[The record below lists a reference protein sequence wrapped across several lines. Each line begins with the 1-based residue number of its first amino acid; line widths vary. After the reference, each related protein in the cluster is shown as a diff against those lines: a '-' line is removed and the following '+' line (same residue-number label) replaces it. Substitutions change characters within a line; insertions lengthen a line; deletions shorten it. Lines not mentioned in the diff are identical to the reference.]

1 MPNYEAQ
8 DTQVPT
14 SPVCIAIWNFSSQW
28 FLLPQG
34 TGVLA
39 VILHQLDYQFKG
51 LRIISVIVWVY
62 TIVLLTLCVSVYLA
76 RIFMYPQN
84 VARALRTSMVE
95 VSCLASVSIT
105 FTTIIQMIAL
115 AVAQQ
120 WGAGWPMA
128 SYVLWWINTAM
139 ALFAVMGIPYIFVK
153 LQAPGIKAIVPAV
166 LLPLISALTSAAGG
180 GVICEYSGIGARLQV
195 PVIIV
200 AYLEVGVGIPMAM
213 AFADVFIARLFE
225 REFMPMD
232 QAYQDMILC
241 GPFGQ
246 GSFALLILGQV
257 VRSGAFAAY
266 NRGSFL
272 TAEAAIPIGF
282 ASQFAGLLSW
292 GYGTFWW
299 GYAII
304 SILHTAFKQPGGWR
318 RMQYSLS
325 AWSLVFPWGVY
336 ANGAVQLGKVMDSP
350 AFKVWST
357 ALTLMLIIIWIV
369 NHIFTIRGLIT
380 GRILSLQHG
389 WRVGQYQA
397 GEVDKQV

>member
-1 MPNYEAQ
+1 MPNHEAH
-8 DTQVPT
+8 DTPVPT

-28 FLLPQG
+28 FLIPQG
-34 TGVLA
+34 TGVIA
-39 VILHQLDYQFKG
+39 IILHQLDYQFHG

-62 TIVLLTLCVSVYLA
+62 TIVLLALCVSVYLA
-76 RIFMYPQN
+76 RIFMYPRH
-84 VARALRTSMVE
+84 VARALRASMVE
-95 VSCLASVSIT
+95 VSCLTSVSIT

-139 ALFAVMGIPYIFVK
+139 ALTAVMGIPYIFVK
-153 LQAPGIKAIVPAV
+153 LQAPGIKAVVPSV
-166 LLPLISALTSAAGG
+166 LLPLICALTSAAGG
-180 GVICEYSGIGARLQV
+180 GVVCEYSGIGARLQV
-195 PVIIV
+195 PTIIV
-200 AYLEVGVGIPMAM
+200 AYLEVGVGIPLAM
-213 AFADVFIARLFE
+213 SFADVFIARLFE
-225 REFMPMD
+225 REFMPME
-232 QAYQDMILC
+232 QVYQDMILC

-257 VRSGAFAAY
+257 VRSGAFAEY

-272 TAEAAIPIGF
+272 TGEAAIPIGY
-282 ASQFAGLLSW
+282 ASQLAGLLSW

-304 SILHTAFKQPGGWR
+304 SILHTAIKQPGGWR
-318 RMQYSLS
+318 RIQYSLS

-336 ANGAVQLGKVMDSP
+336 TNAAVQLGKVMDSP

-357 ALTLMLIIIWIV
+357 ALTLMLLILWIV
-369 NHIFTIRGLIT
+369 NHIFTIKGLIT
-380 GRILSLQHG
+380 GQILSLQHG
-389 WRVGQYQA
+389 WRAGHYQA

>member
-1 MPNYEAQ
+1 
-8 DTQVPT
+8 
-14 SPVCIAIWNFSSQW
+14 
-28 FLLPQG
+28 
-34 TGVLA
+34 
-39 VILHQLDYQFKG
+39 
-51 LRIISVIVWVY
+51 
-62 TIVLLTLCVSVYLA
+62 
-76 RIFMYPQN
+76 MYPQN

-180 GVICEYSGIGARLQV
+180 GVIS
-195 PVIIV
+195 
-200 AYLEVGVGIPMAM
+200 YLEVGVGIPMAM

-232 QAYQDMILC
+232 QVYQDMILC